1 MYYRQ
6 KILLGLIEAF
16 GGSLQR
22 TDCQKLLF
30 MFCQHSKKNHY
41 DFYPH
46 KYGAYSAVAAQD
58 KITLTQK
65 GFLKDTSDF
74 QVECGQSFLDILT
87 PNDRLV
93 LTKKML
99 PMYEGLR
106 GKALL
111 RQAYLNYPAFTCR
124 SEILT
129 DTLKPSELAHVR
141 RAWNTDQSS
150 CLFTIGYEGLTIDA
164 YLHKLISN
172 NIEMVID
179 VRSNPQSMKFDFKK
193 TKFRHHIESVG
204 IKYCH
209 MPELGIPSDKRQNL
223 NSEAE
228 YQQLFREYAEEILAK
243 QQEVI
248 QRLLTLFSQSK
259 RIALTCFEA
268 EYRHCHRY
276 KLADHLRGTPR
287 FEAPVVHL

>member
-16 GGSLQR
+16 GGSLPR

-30 MFCQHSKKNHY
+30 MFCQHANKNYY

-46 KYGAYSAVAAQD
+46 KYGAYSSVAAHD
-58 KITLTQK
+58 KITLAQK

-74 QVECGQSFLDILT
+74 QIEGGQSFLDGLA
-87 PNDRLV
+87 PNDRYV
-93 LTKKML
+93 LTNKMI
-99 PMYEGLR
+99 PMYKGLR
-106 GKALL
+106 GKVLL
-111 RQAYLNYPAFTCR
+111 RQIYVNYPAFTCR

-141 RAWNTDQSS
+141 RVWNTDQSF

-172 NIEMVID
+172 NIATVAD

-193 TKFRHHIESVG
+193 AKFRQHIENTG

-209 MPELGIPSDKRQNL
+209 IPELGIPSNKRQNL
-223 NSEAE
+223 KSEAE
-228 YQQLFREYAEEILAK
+228 YQQLFKEYEEEIIVK
-243 QQEVI
+243 QPEAI
-248 QRLLTLFSQSK
+248 QRLLNLFYQSK
-259 RIALTCFEA
+259 RIALTCFES
-268 EYRHCHRY
+268 EHRRCHRY
-276 KLADHLRGTPR
+276 KLANHLRGTPQ
-287 FEAPVVHL
+287 FKAPVIHL